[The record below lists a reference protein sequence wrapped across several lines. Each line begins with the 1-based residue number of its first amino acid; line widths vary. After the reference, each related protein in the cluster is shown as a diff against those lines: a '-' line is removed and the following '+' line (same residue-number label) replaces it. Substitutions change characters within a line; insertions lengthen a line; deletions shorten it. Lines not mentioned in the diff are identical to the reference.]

1 MMKPLEEYIE
11 INHYFG
17 LSKDFL
23 DIIPKEETTKRKLNE
38 LNDMRAE
45 NTCASKDTINEVKDN
60 SQ

>member
-1 MMKPLEEYIE
+1 MKPLEEYIE

-38 LNDMRAE
+38 LKVVTSGEQDGTRR
-45 NTCASKDTINEVKDN
+45 I
-60 SQ
+60 SQGTSAFH

>member
-1 MMKPLEEYIE
+1 MKPLEEYIE

-45 NTCASKDTINEVKDN
+45 NTCASKDTIN
-60 SQ
+60 